1 MYLSKLSLFSFR
13 NHSEKNIDFSKGV
26 TVIWGQNGSGKTS
39 ILEAITLLS
48 MGKSFKTHK
57 QKTIIKKGEKSF
69 VVKGVFSSKN
79 REETIAIQNTK
90 QNKQLIKIN
99 GKKILTRKELIGKNN
114 VVVLSPEDQKTTKGG
129 PKERRLFF
137 DRLFSIINTEY
148 LNTLQKYNRIL
159 KQRNAWLSS
168 FYKKQNNETT
178 ENQWDKQLVEV
189 GVKLWTLRN
198 QHFFEFKKELVRVI
212 KRYNDQIK
220 TDVFFS
226 ENILTKEQFQ
236 KKTKT
241 NLKRDLVLKRTTA
254 GPHKDNINIL
264 LFNKDIRDV
273 GSQGEHKIILT
284 LLKLTEMNIIKQ
296 KTGRQPTLLL
306 DDLFSKL
313 DLNKSKKLVAFLNET
328 ESSLGEPIQT
338 IITTTD
344 LVNIKN
350 SGLLLSNKKINTHK
364 LETNCNTLLAQ

>member
-1 MYLSKLSLFSFR
+1 MFSFR
-13 NHSEKNIDFSKGV
+13 NHTEKNISFSRGV

-39 ILEAITLLS
+39 ILEAITVLS

-57 QKTIIKKGEKSF
+57 QKTIIKKGKNGF
-69 VVKGVFSSKN
+69 IVKGEFLSKN
-79 REETIAIQNTK
+79 KKEQIAIQNTK

-99 GKKILTRKELIGKNN
+99 GKIITSRKELIGKNN

-137 DRLFSIINTEY
+137 DRLFSVINIEY

-168 FYKKQNNETT
+168 FYKTKQNEVL
-178 ENQWDKQLVEV
+178 ENQWDKLLVDV
-189 GVKLWTLRN
+189 GVKLWGLKN

-212 KRYNDQIK
+212 KEYNDNINI
-220 TDVFFS
+220 DLFFS
-226 ENILTKEQFQ
+226 EETLTKEQF
-236 KKTKT
+236 KIKTKK
-241 NLKRDLVLKRTTA
+241 NIKRDVVLKRTTA

-264 LFNKDIRDV
+264 LYDKDIRDV
-273 GSQGEHKIILT
+273 GSQGEHKIVLT
-284 LLKLTEMNIIKQ
+284 LLKLTEMNIIKK
-296 KTGRQPTLLL
+296 KTGTQPTLLL

-313 DLNKSKKLVAFLNET
+313 DLNKSKKLVAFLNQM

-344 LVNIKN
+344 LVNIKK
-350 SGLLLSNKKINTHK
+350 SGLLLSDKKINTYK
-364 LETNCNTLLAQ
+364 LEKNCNTLLAQ